1 MVDVVVFAAVVF
13 AAVVNAVFDGKCAAA
28 RAVVVE
34 FAASVVVDVHAE
46 AAVFVSAFVAVLAV
60 DVCQSL
66 DQRVLHHRE
75 HFLQPLAREID

>member
-13 AAVVNAVFDGKCAAA
+13 AAVVNVVFDEKCAAAA

-46 AAVFVSAFVAVLAV
+46 AAVFVSAFVAVLAA

-66 DQRVLHHRE
+66 NRRVLHHRE
-75 HFLQPLAREID
+75 HFLQP